1 MSRHNI
7 NIQDGF
13 LFQSL
18 KEARQMAFE
27 LVNGKRLQGRLKRFD
42 RFAIVVDTGSR
53 EILVYKHAIST
64 VVPARNVRIQHA
76 HGESDGDAE
85 PGNT

>member
-18 KEARQMAFE
+18 KDARQMRFE
-27 LVNGKRLQGRLKRFD
+27 LVTGKRIEGRLRRFD
-42 RFAIVVDTGSR
+42 RFAVVVDTGTE
-53 EILVYKHAIST
+53 EILVYKHAIAMIT
-64 VVPARNVRIQHA
+64 
-76 HGESDGDAE
+76 DAE
-85 PGNT
+85 PRGGNR

>member
-1 MSRHNI
+1 MPKHTI

-18 KEARQMAFE
+18 KEGRPTEME
-27 LVNGKRLQGRLKRFD
+27 LVTGRKLSGKLKRFD
-42 RFAIVVDTGSR
+42 RFAVVLEIEGK

-64 VVPARNVRIQHA
+64 VSPS
-76 HGESDGDAE
+76 E
-85 PGNT
+85 

>member
-18 KEARQMAFE
+18 KEARIMAFD
-27 LVNGKRLQGRLKRFD
+27 LVNGKRLEGRLKRFD
-42 RFAIVVDTGSR
+42 RFAVVVDTGTQ

-64 VVPARNVRIQHA
+64 IT
-76 HGESDGDAE
+76 DA
-85 PGNT
+85 PKKAAP

>member
-18 KEARQMAFE
+18 KEGRRMSFDLITGLKIE
-27 LVNGKRLQGRLKRFD
+27 GRLRRFD
-42 RFAIVVDTGSR
+42 RFAVVVDTGTT
-53 EILVYKHAIST
+53 EVLIYKHAIAT
-64 VVPARNVRIQHA
+64 ITDTDGPAR
-76 HGESDGDAE
+76 
-85 PGNT
+85 

>member
-18 KEARQMAFE
+18 KDARAMTFE
-27 LVNGKRLQGRLKRFD
+27 LITGQRIEGRLRRFD
-42 RFAIVVDTGSR
+42 RFAVVVDTGTR
-53 EILVYKHAIST
+53 EILVYKHAIAT
-64 VVPARNVRIQHA
+64 ITEA
-76 HGESDGDAE
+76 DGH
-85 PGNT
+85 NR

>member
-27 LVNGKRLQGRLKRFD
+27 LVTGKRIEGRLKRFD
-42 RFAIVVDTGSR
+42 RFAVVVDTGGQ
-53 EILVYKHAIST
+53 EFLVYKHAIATISE
-64 VVPARNVRIQHA
+64 AGRKY
-76 HGESDGDAE
+76 
-85 PGNT
+85 

>member
-13 LFQSL
+13 LFSSL
-18 KEARQMAFE
+18 KEGRPMTFE

-42 RFAIVVDTGSR
+42 RYAIVVDTGAQ
-53 EILVYKHAIST
+53 EIMVYKHAIST
-64 VVPARNVRIQHA
+64 IAEAVPA
-76 HGESDGDAE
+76 S
-85 PGNT
+85 

>member
-27 LVNGKRLQGRLKRFD
+27 LVTGKRIEGRLKRFD
-42 RFAIVVDTGSR
+42 RFAVVVDTGGQ
-53 EILVYKHAIST
+53 ELLVYKHAIATISE
-64 VVPARNVRIQHA
+64 VARKY
-76 HGESDGDAE
+76 
-85 PGNT
+85 

>member
-18 KEARQMAFE
+18 KEAKIMSFD
-27 LVNGKRLQGRLKRFD
+27 LINGKRLEGRLKRFD
-42 RFAIVVDTGSR
+42 RFAVVVEMGGH
-53 EILVYKHAIST
+53 EILVYKHAIT
-64 VVPARNVRIQHA
+64 TITEAAVHP
-76 HGESDGDAE
+76 
-85 PGNT
+85 

>member
-18 KEARQMAFE
+18 KDARAMTFE
-27 LVNGKRLQGRLKRFD
+27 LITGQRIEGRLRRFD
-42 RFAIVVDTGSR
+42 RFAVVVDTGTR
-53 EILVYKHAIST
+53 EILVYKHAIAT
-64 VVPARNVRIQHA
+64 ITEADHNR
-76 HGESDGDAE
+76 
-85 PGNT
+85 

>member
-18 KEARQMAFE
+18 KDARAMTFE
-27 LVNGKRLQGRLKRFD
+27 LITGQRIEGRLRRFD
-42 RFAIVVDTGSR
+42 RFAVVVDTGTR
-53 EILVYKHAIST
+53 EILVYKHAIAT
-64 VVPARNVRIQHA
+64 ITEA
-76 HGESDGDAE
+76 ESH
-85 PGNT
+85 NR

>member
-18 KEARQMAFE
+18 KEARTMTFE
-27 LVNGKRLQGRLKRFD
+27 LITGQRIEGRLRRFD
-42 RFAIVVDTGSR
+42 RFAVVVDTGKV
-53 EILVYKHAIST
+53 ELLVYKHAIST
-64 VVPARNVRIQHA
+64 IT
-76 HGESDGDAE
+76 ESDSQ
-85 PGNT
+85 TS

>member
-18 KEARQMAFE
+18 KDARPMTFE
-27 LVNGKRLQGRLKRFD
+27 LITGQRLEGRLRRFD
-42 RFAIVVDTGSR
+42 RFAVIVDTGTR
-53 EILVYKHAIST
+53 EILVYKHAIAT
-64 VVPARNVRIQHA
+64 ITEA
-76 HGESDGDAE
+76 DASSR
-85 PGNT
+85 

>member
-18 KEARQMAFE
+18 KDARPMSFE
-27 LVNGKRLQGRLKRFD
+27 LITGQKIEGRLRRFD
-42 RFAIVVDTGSR
+42 RFAVVVDTGTQ
-53 EILVYKHAIST
+53 ELLVYKHAIAT
-64 VVPARNVRIQHA
+64 I
-76 HGESDGDAE
+76 AE
-85 PGNT
+85 AGKG